1 MINGIDHI
9 AIAVSSLEETIPFY
23 RDVLGLPFEGTETV
37 AEQKVTVAFF
47 QAGPTRIELLEPTSD
62 DSPISKFLEKRGNGL
77 HHIALRTDSLENQL
91 DHMREKEVRLIDQEP
106 RTGAH
111 HTKIAFMHPK
121 ATHGVLLELTEPQK

>member
-62 DSPISKFLEKRGNGL
+62 DSPISKFLNLSVGRARC
-77 HHIALRTDSLENQL
+77 IICS
-91 DHMREKEVRLIDQEP
+91 
-106 RTGAH
+106 
-111 HTKIAFMHPK
+111 
-121 ATHGVLLELTEPQK
+121 LTEVYFLGFS